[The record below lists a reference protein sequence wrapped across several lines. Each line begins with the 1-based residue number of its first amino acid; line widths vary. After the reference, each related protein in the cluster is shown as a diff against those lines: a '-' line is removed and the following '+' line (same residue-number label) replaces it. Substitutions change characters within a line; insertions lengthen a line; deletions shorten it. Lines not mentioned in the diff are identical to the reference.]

1 VIDGSRFDFQA
12 LLDGLPSHREPQDR
26 LAAHRSFRYVL
37 LAILFSLLIALPD
50 LAIVS
55 IREET
60 FPRLQRLLEPK
71 NIFSWSR
78 DRMDEQVISANL
90 GKPMEDIFRTEQVL
104 AAVMRWCEIQNR
116 RVVGT
121 PILKV
126 PLGTVTLLVM
136 PHAPFSFVWGSLFSY
151 ALFMRRRE
159 RLQSEV
165 AEMELRRNEEMR
177 AMNDAK
183 IVELTTANRKL
194 SDMQAKVL
202 AAQKLASIGRLSA
215 TLAHEIRNPLTV
227 IQNAVGVI
235 GDELAKDSPEF
246 EAVDLINQEI
256 LRLNRIITDLLNFAN
271 PKPPR
276 LEANSI
282 NELLDTWIPRLEQEL
297 GRKEVIIKMK
307 QAFGLDEVLV
317 DSDQLYQVVI
327 NVIWNARDAVQNQEG
342 GGVIEVSTFAETDVS
357 VCVEVRD
364 NGPGMT
370 PVVLQ
375 QITEPFYTTKTKG
388 TGLGLSVVAQL
399 IEGMGARLRIDS
411 QPEEGTVVRISLR
424 TVAAPEGAASDSTP
438 YSSRNIS

>member
-1 VIDGSRFDFQA
+1 MIDASRFDLQA
-12 LLDGLPSHREPQDR
+12 LLDGLPSHREPQEK
-26 LAAHRSFRYVL
+26 LAAHRAPRYVL

-55 IREET
+55 LREET

-90 GKPMEDIFRTEQVL
+90 GMPMEAIYRTEQVL

-136 PHAPFSFVWGSLFSY
+136 PHAPFAFVWGSLLSY

-165 AEMELRRNEEMR
+165 ADLELRRNEEMR

-183 IVELTTANRKL
+183 IVELTRANRKL

-235 GDELAKDSPEF
+235 EDELKEGSPEL

-276 LEANSI
+276 LEAHSI
-282 NELLDTWIPRLEQEL
+282 NELLDTWIPRLDQEL
-297 GRKEVIIKMK
+297 ARKDVTIKMR
-307 QAFGLDEVLV
+307 QAFGLDDVV
-317 DSDQLYQVVI
+317 IDSDQLYQVVI
-327 NVIWNARDAVQNQEG
+327 NVIWNARDAVQGQG
-342 GGVIEVSTFAETDVS
+342 GGVIEVSTFAETEVT

-375 QITEPFYTTKTKG
+375 QIMEPFYTTKTKG

-399 IEGMGARLRIDS
+399 IEGMGARMRIDS
-411 QPEEGTVVRISLR
+411 QPEEGTVVRLSLP
-424 TVAAPEGAASDSTP
+424 TVATPEGAGPDSTP
-438 YSSRNIS
+438 YSTRNVT

>member
-1 VIDGSRFDFQA
+1 MIDASRFDLQA
-12 LLDGLPSHREPQDR
+12 LLDGLPSHREPQEK
-26 LAAHRSFRYVL
+26 LAAHRAPRYVL

-55 IREET
+55 LREET

-90 GKPMEDIFRTEQVL
+90 GMPMEAIYRTEQVL

-136 PHAPFSFVWGSLFSY
+136 PHAPFAFVWGSLLSY

-165 AEMELRRNEEMR
+165 ADLELRRNEEMR

-183 IVELTTANRKL
+183 IVELTRANRKL

-235 GDELAKDSPEF
+235 EDELEEGSPEL

-276 LEANSI
+276 LEAHSI
-282 NELLDTWIPRLEQEL
+282 NELLDTWIPRLDQEL
-297 GRKEVIIKMK
+297 ARKSVTIKMH
-307 QAFGLDEVLV
+307 QAFGLDDVLI

-327 NVIWNARDAVQNQEG
+327 NVIWNARDAVQEQG
-342 GGVIEVSTFAETDVS
+342 GGVIEVSTFAETEVS

-375 QITEPFYTTKTKG
+375 QIMEPFYTTKTKG

-399 IEGMGARLRIDS
+399 IEGMGARMRIDS
-411 QPEEGTVVRISLR
+411 QPEEGTTVRLSLP
-424 TVAAPEGAASDSTP
+424 TVATQESAGPDSTP
-438 YSSRNIS
+438 YSTRNIP